1 MTNGRILDKI
11 SNLMKRAKDK
21 DDAEGQASILLAQ
34 KLMAKHNISVSQV
47 RIYESKSEV
56 NESRVKFGRM
66 IWWYAELAATIASHF
81 RCSCM
86 KHGSSVIFVGLDEDA
101 EIATAVYQGAIDHIK
116 YRRRQMT
123 WASKD
128 EKNSYIVGFMCD
140 LDDKLEAQKAELERE
155 SYSTALVLQTPA
167 EVKDYIENN
176 TTSSYKSNTQVRDI
190 DIASYFM
197 GLDEGKNAELN
208 SSRILE

>member
-1 MTNGRILDKI
+1 MTNEKLLDKI
-11 SNLMKRAKDK
+11 SNLMKRAEEK

-47 RIYESKSEV
+47 KIHESKSEV

-86 KHGSSVIFVGLDEDA
+86 KQGSSVIFVGLGEDA
-101 EIATAVYQGAIDHIK
+101 EIATAAYQGAIDHIK

-128 EKNSYIVGFMCD
+128 EKNSYIVGFMCG
-140 LDDKLEAQKAELERE
+140 LDEKLEAQKAEIERE
-155 SYSTALVLQTPA
+155 SDSTALILQTPV
-167 EVKDYIENN
+167 EVTDYIRNN
-176 TTSSYKSNTQVRDI
+176 TTRSYKTSTVTKEI

-208 SSRILE
+208 SGRILD

>member
-1 MTNGRILDKI
+1 MENDKILDKI
-11 SNLMKRAKDK
+11 SNLMKRAEDK

-47 RIYESKSEV
+47 QIHESKSEV
-56 NESRVKFGRM
+56 NESRVEFGRM

-86 KHGSSVIFVGLDEDA
+86 KQGSSVIFVGLDEDA

-123 WASKD
+123 WATKD
-128 EKNSYIVGFMCD
+128 EKNSYIVGFMCG
-140 LDDKLEAQKAELERE
+140 LDDKLESQKAAMMQE
-155 SYSTALVLQTPA
+155 SESTALVLQTPL
-167 EVKDYIENN
+167 EVKDYIKNN
-176 TTSSYKSNTQVRDI
+176 TTSSYKTSSQVRDI
-190 DIASYFM
+190 DIDSYFM
-197 GLDEGKNAELN
+197 GLDEGKHAELN
-208 SSRILE
+208 SGRILD

>member
-1 MTNGRILDKI
+1 MTNDKILDKI
-11 SNLMKRAKDK
+11 SNLMKRAEEK

-47 RIYESKSEV
+47 KIHESKSEV
-56 NESRVKFGRM
+56 NESRVEFGRM

-86 KHGSSVIFVGLDEDA
+86 KQGSSVIFVGLDEDA

-128 EKNSYIVGFMCD
+128 EKNSYIVGFMCG
-140 LDDKLEAQKAELERE
+140 LDEKLEAQKAAMIQE
-155 SYSTALVLQTPA
+155 SESTALVLQTPV

-190 DIASYFM
+190 DISSYFM
-197 GLDEGKNAELN
+197 GLDEGKHAELN
-208 SSRILE
+208 SGRIIE

>member
-1 MTNGRILDKI
+1 MTNDKILDKI
-11 SNLMKRAKDK
+11 SNLMKRAEEK

-47 RIYESKSEV
+47 KIHESKSEV
-56 NESRVKFGRM
+56 NESRVEFGRM

-86 KHGSSVIFVGLDEDA
+86 KQGSSVIFVGLDEDA

-128 EKNSYIVGFMCD
+128 EKNSYIVGFMCG

-155 SYSTALVLQTPA
+155 SDSTALVLQTPA
-167 EVKDYIENN
+167 EVKDYIKNN
-176 TTSSYKSNTQVRDI
+176 TTSSYKTATQVRDI
-190 DIASYFM
+190 DIESYFM
-197 GLDEGKNAELN
+197 GLDEGKHAELN
-208 SSRILE
+208 SGRIIE

>member
-1 MTNGRILDKI
+1 MTNDKILDKI
-11 SNLMKRAKDK
+11 SNLMKRAEEK

-47 RIYESKSEV
+47 KIHESKSEV
-56 NESRVKFGRM
+56 NESRVEFGRM

-86 KHGSSVIFVGLDEDA
+86 KQGSSVIFVGLDEDA

-128 EKNSYIVGFMCD
+128 EKNSYIVGFMCG

-155 SYSTALVLQTPA
+155 SDSTALVLQTPA
-167 EVKDYIENN
+167 EVKDYIKNN
-176 TTSSYKSNTQVRDI
+176 TTSSYKTATQVRDI
-190 DIASYFM
+190 DIESYFI
-197 GLDEGKNAELN
+197 GLDEGKHAELN
-208 SSRILE
+208 SGRIIE

>member
-1 MTNGRILDKI
+1 MTNEKLLDKI
-11 SNLMKRAKDK
+11 SNLMKRAEEK

-34 KLMAKHNISVSQV
+34 KLMAKHNISISQV
-47 RIYESKSEV
+47 QIYETKSEV
-56 NESRVKFGRM
+56 SESRVEFGRM

-128 EKNSYIVGFMCD
+128 EKNSYIVGFMCG
-140 LDDKLEAQKAELERE
+140 LDKKLEAQKAAMTQE
-155 SYSTALVLQTPA
+155 SESTALVLQTPV
-167 EVKDYIENN
+167 EVKDYIKNN

-190 DIASYFM
+190 DIDSYFM

-208 SSRILE
+208 SCRILE

>member
-1 MTNGRILDKI
+1 MTNDKILDKI
-11 SNLMKRAKDK
+11 SNLMKRAEEK

-47 RIYESKSEV
+47 KIHESKSEV
-56 NESRVKFGRM
+56 NESRVEFGRM

-128 EKNSYIVGFMCD
+128 EKNSYIVGFMCG
-140 LDDKLEAQKAELERE
+140 LDDKLEAQKAALERE
-155 SYSTALVLQTPA
+155 SDSTALVLQTPA
-167 EVKDYIENN
+167 EVKDYIKNN
-176 TTSSYKSNTQVRDI
+176 TTSSYKTATQVRDI
-190 DIASYFM
+190 DIESYFM
-197 GLDEGKNAELN
+197 GLDEGKHAELN
-208 SSRILE
+208 SGRIIE

>member
-1 MTNGRILDKI
+1 MTNEKLLDKI
-11 SNLMKRAKDK
+11 SNLMKRAKEK

-47 RIYESKSEV
+47 QIHESKSEV
-56 NESRVKFGRM
+56 NESRVEFGRM

-86 KHGSSVIFVGLDEDA
+86 KQGSSVIFVGLDEDA

-116 YRRRQMT
+116 YRRRQMS

-128 EKNSYIVGFMCD
+128 EKNSYIVGFMCG
-140 LDDKLEAQKAELERE
+140 LDEKLEAQKATMIQE
-155 SYSTALVLQTPA
+155 SESTALVLQTPV
-167 EVKDYIENN
+167 EVKDYVKNN

-197 GLDEGKNAELN
+197 GLDEGKHAELN
-208 SSRILE
+208 SGRILE

>member
-1 MTNGRILDKI
+1 MTNEKLLDKI
-11 SNLMKRAKDK
+11 SNLMKRAEEK

-34 KLMAKHNISVSQV
+34 KLMAKHNISINQV
-47 RIYESKSEV
+47 QIYETKSKV
-56 NESRVKFGRM
+56 NGSRVRFGRM
-66 IWWYAELAATIASHF
+66 IWWYAELAATIAGHF

-86 KHGSSVIFVGLDEDA
+86 KQGSSVIFVGLGEDA

-128 EKNSYIVGFMCD
+128 EKNSYIIGFMCG
-140 LDDKLEAQKAELERE
+140 LDDKLEAQKAAMTQE
-155 SYSTALVLQTPA
+155 SESTALVLQTPV
-167 EVKDYIENN
+167 EVKDYVKNN
-176 TTSSYKSNTQVRDI
+176 TTSSYTSNTQVRNI
-190 DIASYFM
+190 DTESYFM
-197 GLDEGKNAELN
+197 GLDEGKNAELD

>member
-1 MTNGRILDKI
+1 MTNDKILDKI
-11 SNLMKRAKDK
+11 SNLMKRAKEK

-34 KLMAKHNISVSQV
+34 KLMTKHNISVSQV
-47 RIYESKSEV
+47 QIHESKSEV
-56 NESRVKFGRM
+56 NESRVEFGRM

-86 KHGSSVIFVGLDEDA
+86 KQGSSVIFVGLDEDA

-116 YRRRQMT
+116 YRRRQMS

-128 EKNSYIVGFMCD
+128 EKNSYIVGFMCG
-140 LDDKLEAQKAELERE
+140 LDEKLEAQKATMIQE
-155 SYSTALVLQTPA
+155 SESTALVLQTPV
-167 EVKDYIENN
+167 EVKDYVKNN

-197 GLDEGKNAELN
+197 GLDEGKHAELN
-208 SSRILE
+208 SGLILE

>member
-1 MTNGRILDKI
+1 MTNDKILDKI
-11 SNLMKRAKDK
+11 SNLMKRAKEK

-47 RIYESKSEV
+47 QIHESKSEV
-56 NESRVKFGRM
+56 NESRVEFGRM

-86 KHGSSVIFVGLDEDA
+86 KQGSSVIFVGLDEDA

-128 EKNSYIVGFMCD
+128 EKNSYIVGFMCG
-140 LDDKLEAQKAELERE
+140 LDEKLEAQKAAIIQE
-155 SYSTALVLQTPA
+155 SESTALVLQTPV
-167 EVKDYIENN
+167 EVKDYINNN
-176 TTSSYKSNTQVRDI
+176 TTSSYKTSSQVRDI
-190 DIASYFM
+190 DIESYFM
-197 GLDEGKNAELN
+197 GLDEGKHAELN
-208 SSRILE
+208 SGRILE

>member
-1 MTNGRILDKI
+1 MTNDKILDKI
-11 SNLMKRAKDK
+11 SNLMKRAEEK

-47 RIYESKSEV
+47 KIHESKSEV
-56 NESRVKFGRM
+56 NESRVEFGRM

-86 KHGSSVIFVGLDEDA
+86 KQGSSVIFVGLDEDA

-128 EKNSYIVGFMCD
+128 EKNSYIVGFMCG

-155 SYSTALVLQTPA
+155 SDSTALVLQTPS
-167 EVKDYIENN
+167 EVKDYIKNN
-176 TTSSYKSNTQVRDI
+176 TTSSYKTATQVRDI
-190 DIASYFM
+190 DIESYFI
-197 GLDEGKNAELN
+197 GLDEGKHAELN
-208 SSRILE
+208 SGRIIE

>member
-1 MTNGRILDKI
+1 MTNEKLLDKI
-11 SNLMKRAKDK
+11 SNLMKRANDK

-86 KHGSSVIFVGLDEDA
+86 KQGSSVIFVGLDEDA

-128 EKNSYIVGFMCD
+128 EKNSYIIGFMCG
-140 LDDKLEAQKAELERE
+140 LDEKLEAQKAEIERE
-155 SYSTALVLQTPA
+155 SDSTALILQTPV
-167 EVKDYIENN
+167 EVTDYIRNN
-176 TTSSYKSNTQVRDI
+176 TTRSYKTSTVTKEI

-197 GLDEGKNAELN
+197 GLDEGKHAELN
-208 SSRILE
+208 SGRILD

>member
-1 MTNGRILDKI
+1 MTNEKLLDKI
-11 SNLMKRAKDK
+11 SNLMKRAEEK

-47 RIYESKSEV
+47 QIYETKSEV
-56 NESRVKFGRM
+56 NESRVRFGRM
-66 IWWYAELAATIASHF
+66 IWWYTKLAATIADHF

-86 KHGSSVIFVGLDEDA
+86 KHGSSVIFVGLGEDA
-101 EIATAVYQGAIDHIK
+101 EIATAVYQGAIEHIK

-128 EKNSYIVGFMCD
+128 EKNSYIVGFMCG
-140 LDDKLEAQKAELERE
+140 LDEKLEAQKAAMIQE
-155 SYSTALVLQTPA
+155 SESTALVLQTPV
-167 EVKDYIENN
+167 EVKDYIKSN

>member
-1 MTNGRILDKI
+1 MTDEKLLDKI

-47 RIYESKSEV
+47 QIHENKSEV
-56 NESRVKFGRM
+56 NESRVEFGRM
-66 IWWYAELAATIASHF
+66 IWWYAELAATIANHF

-86 KHGSSVIFVGLDEDA
+86 KQGSSVIFVGLDEDA

-128 EKNSYIVGFMCD
+128 EKNSYIVGFMCG
-140 LDDKLEAQKAELERE
+140 LDEKLEAQKAAMIKE
-155 SYSTALVLQTPA
+155 SESTALVLQTPV
-167 EVKDYIENN
+167 EVKDYIKNN

-208 SSRILE
+208 SCRILE

>member
-1 MTNGRILDKI
+1 
-11 SNLMKRAKDK
+11 MKRAEEK

-47 RIYESKSEV
+47 KIHESKSEV
-56 NESRVKFGRM
+56 NESRVEFGRM

-86 KHGSSVIFVGLDEDA
+86 KQGSSVIFVGLDEDA

-128 EKNSYIVGFMCD
+128 EKNSYIVGFMCG

-155 SYSTALVLQTPA
+155 SDSTALVLQTPA
-167 EVKDYIENN
+167 EVKDYIKNN
-176 TTSSYKSNTQVRDI
+176 TTSSYKTATQVRDI
-190 DIASYFM
+190 DISSYSM
-197 GLDEGKNAELN
+197 GLDEGKHAELN
-208 SSRILE
+208 SGRIIE

>member
-1 MTNGRILDKI
+1 MTDDKILDKI
-11 SNLMKRAKDK
+11 SNLMKRAQDK

-34 KLMAKHNISVSQV
+34 KMMAKHNISVSQV
-47 RIYESKSEV
+47 QIYESKSEV

-86 KHGSSVIFVGLDEDA
+86 KQGSSVIFVGLGEDA

-128 EKNSYIVGFMCD
+128 EKNSYIIGFMCG
-140 LDDKLEAQKAELERE
+140 LDEKLEAQKAEIERE
-155 SYSTALVLQTPA
+155 SDSTALILQTPV
-167 EVKDYIENN
+167 EVTDYIRNN
-176 TTSSYKSNTQVRDI
+176 TTRSYKTSTVTKEI

-208 SSRILE
+208 SGRILE

>member
-1 MTNGRILDKI
+1 MTNEKLLDKI
-11 SNLMKRAKDK
+11 SNLMKRAEEK

-34 KLMAKHNISVSQV
+34 KLMAKHNISASQV
-47 RIYESKSEV
+47 QIHESKSEV
-56 NESRVKFGRM
+56 NESRVEFGRM
-66 IWWYAELAATIASHF
+66 IWWYAKLAATIADHF

-86 KHGSSVIFVGLDEDA
+86 KQGSSVIFVGLDEDA

-128 EKNSYIVGFMCD
+128 EKNSYIVGFMCG
-140 LDDKLEAQKAELERE
+140 LDEKLEAQKAAMTQE
-155 SYSTALVLQTPA
+155 SESTALVLQTPV
-167 EVKDYIENN
+167 EVKDYIKSN

-208 SSRILE
+208 SGRILE

>member
-1 MTNGRILDKI
+1 MTNDKILDKI
-11 SNLMKRAKDK
+11 SNLMKRAEEK

-47 RIYESKSEV
+47 KIHESKSEV
-56 NESRVKFGRM
+56 NESRVEFGRM

-128 EKNSYIVGFMCD
+128 EKNSYIVGFMCG

-155 SYSTALVLQTPA
+155 SDSTALVLQTPA
-167 EVKDYIENN
+167 EVKDYIKNN
-176 TTSSYKSNTQVRDI
+176 TTSSYKTATQVRDI
-190 DIASYFM
+190 DIESYFM
-197 GLDEGKNAELN
+197 GLDEGKHAELN
-208 SSRILE
+208 SGRIIE